1 MTTRFHYFTTRN
13 AAKTSFT
20 AIITEPVEGQNEFYI
35 APDLSNVLAMVNT
48 YGDGDFGTVHVH
60 NAEKLFLVDFNT
72 SYEYLAKDAVR
83 MSKEYDNGASGD
95 FAHKMADNAR
105 LVEEEDVTFYM
116 ELDPA

>member
-48 YGDGDFGTVHVH
+48 YGDGDFGTVH
-60 NAEKLFLVDFNT
+60 
-72 SYEYLAKDAVR
+72 KDSVR

>member
-1 MTTRFHYFTTRN
+1 
-13 AAKTSFT
+13 
-20 AIITEPVEGQNEFYI
+20 
-35 APDLSNVLAMVNT
+35 MVST

-60 NAEKLFLVDFNT
+60 NAEKLSLVDFNT

-105 LVEEEDVTFYM
+105 LVEEGRRNVLHGIRPSLIREIAEQSVIFSAHQPCG
-116 ELDPA
+116 ELPHLVASVVFLTP